1 MKTKVLILL
10 LFTAFFMNCNAQPA
24 KSSFDPKTLGASPEL
39 IIETSYGNITVKL
52 YGETPLHRDNFL
64 RLASTGYYDGVIF
77 HRVIES
83 FMIQTGDP
91 DSKQPKKGK
100 MYGTGGPKERIPAEI
115 VPGLYHKRGALAAAR
130 DDNPQKAS
138 SGSQFYIV
146 QGKVFTPAEL
156 EQSARQQR
164 LSLTPEQKQLYSSIG
179 GWPWLDGQYTVF
191 GEVVVGL
198 DVIDRIAAV
207 RKDANHRP
215 VEDIFILRIR
225 PAKE

>member
-1 MKTKVLILL
+1 
-10 LFTAFFMNCNAQPA
+10 MNCNAQPA

-39 IIETSYGNITVKL
+39 IIETTYGNITVKL
-52 YGETPLHRDNFL
+52 YEETPLHRDNFL

-100 MYGTGGPKERIPAEI
+100 MYGMGGPKERIPAEI
-115 VPGLYHKRGALAAAR
+115 VPGLYHKKGALAAAR

-156 EQSARQQR
+156 ERSAQQQR
-164 LSLTPEQKQLYSSIG
+164 LSLTPEQKQLYSTVG

-191 GEVVVGL
+191 GEVVDGL
-198 DVIDRIAAV
+198 DVIDKIAAV
-207 RKDANHRP
+207 KKDANDRP